1 MPYVSNADIITYIDS
16 EINFVQGNS
25 QKYEIFL
32 FKDFL
37 DNPLNLN
44 QPTAIR
50 VALWNQTEKLLQY
63 NQPFTSGT
71 SGELNLDLTGNTG
84 KIDFTITA
92 EQGRYVTSGNLFAEV
107 TIIYENYYPQSKTYV
122 FDKIKIGQAIA
133 DDTQTGVTP
142 TTPTDNDNTGGTQV
156 NKSGPAF
163 TLEHVDLDFPSASG
177 NMSLNSNVPTEVSK
191 ILFKNLD
198 KNLVRLT
205 NLENFL
211 SKRITDDSIN
221 GNIILFDNSDS
232 NLYAIYKI
240 SRWDR
245 VDIVSGNGNADDSDG
260 IELTVVFEDQSSGP
274 GVTKSLWEVG
284 MEISYDLDAH
294 GDSTANIILQ
304 NSGGSAN
311 PFTDGILTYLD
322 KSINILQ
329 NTDGDESNTGVKITH
344 SPYYDSYVTVEIN
357 GISVELGNGTKNADA
372 YFSGDGGLTAAT
384 IEDIRAGDEL
394 IWNGIVAGY
403 ELTTE
408 DEINLIYEV
417 DVDQLR

>member
-1 MPYVSNADIITYIDS
+1 MAYVADADIIAYIDN
-16 EINFVQGNS
+16 EINFIQGNS
-25 QKYEIFL
+25 QTYEIFL
-32 FKDFL
+32 FKDYL
-37 DNPLNLN
+37 NNPLNLN

-50 VALWNQTEKLLQY
+50 VAIWNSTEKLLQY
-63 NQPFTSGT
+63 NAPFTSGT
-71 SGELNLDLTGNTG
+71 SGELNLDLTGNNG

-107 TIIYENYYPQSKTYV
+107 TIIYENYYPQAKTYI
-122 FDKIKIGQAIA
+122 FDKFKIGQAIA

-142 TTPTDNDNTGGTQV
+142 PTDNDNTGGSQI
-156 NKSGPAF
+156 NKSGPVF
-163 TLEHVDLDFPSASG
+163 ILEHVDLDFPSAAG
-177 NMSLNSNVPTEVSK
+177 NMSLNSSVPTEVSK

-240 SRWDR
+240 LAWDR

-311 PFTDGILTYLD
+311 PFTDGILTYVD
-322 KSINILQ
+322 KGINPSSTTSGNSSQTGINI
-329 NTDGDESNTGVKITH
+329 TY
-344 SPYYDSYVTVEIN
+344 SPYYDSYVTVEVN
-357 GISVELGNGTKNADA
+357 GLSVELGDGTKDKDV
-372 YFSGDGGLTAAT
+372 YFSSNAGLSAVS
-384 IEDIRAGDEL
+384 IEEIRAGDEL
-394 IWNGIVAGY
+394 IWNGEIAGY

-417 DVDQLR
+417 DADTLR